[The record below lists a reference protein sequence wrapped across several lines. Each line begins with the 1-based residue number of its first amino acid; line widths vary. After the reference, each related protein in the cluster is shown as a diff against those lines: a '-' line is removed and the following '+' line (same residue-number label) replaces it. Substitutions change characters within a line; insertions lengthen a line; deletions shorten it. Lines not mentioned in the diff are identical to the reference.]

1 VKRFGVLL
9 GKHAARVV
17 GEQHIAPPVAVNVRE
32 SQRTDFDRQLRGY
45 EIATTV
51 ILYPKRSTHFKS

>member
-17 GEQHIAPPVAVNVRE
+17 GEQHIAPPVAIDVQEPN
-32 SQRTDFDRQLRGY
+32 GP
-45 EIATTV
+45 I
-51 ILYPKRSTHFKS
+51 STGGSVGTK